1 MPSEAAVVKLERARL
16 TADDWEKAAL
26 ESIASDGVA
35 SLAVESLARRMG
47 VTKGSFYWHF
57 ANRDALLAA
66 ALARW
71 ERSDTH
77 NLIARIETLTDPR
90 ERLRELFR
98 ATSRDMRSHRTY
110 AALLKAAD
118 NHIVAPV
125 LERVAAERMQYL
137 ARVFAQAGMQ
147 GAESEHRARLAYSA
161 YVGFLQL
168 TLQLN
173 TLQLGEDDLSRYIDH
188 VTAVL
193 IP

>member
-1 MPSEAAVVKLERARL
+1 MSVAASAP
-16 TADDWEKAAL
+16 
-26 ESIASDGVA
+26 
-35 SLAVESLARRMG
+35 
-47 VTKGSFYWHF
+47 
-57 ANRDALLAA
+57 RDVLVLAA

-173 TLQLGEDDLSRYIDH
+173 TLQLGEEDLGRYIDH